1 MKYAIVLRELP
12 EELGGGYQGIVPD
25 LHGCMSDGDTIEE
38 ALSNTIAAAEDWLA
52 VCAELG
58 RPVPEPGLSHKRASE
73 REKALLETIK
83 VLSEQYDGLDERI
96 DAVQKEIDHLRELF
110 YNYSA
115 WTRFEA
121 IVEPSKP
128 KTGVSR
134 AFRPC

>member
-38 ALSNTIAAAEDWLA
+38 ALNNTIAAADDWLA

-58 RPVPEPGLSHKRASE
+58 RPVPEPGISHKRALG
-73 REKALLETIK
+73 REQALIETIK
-83 VLSEQYDGLDERI
+83 VLSEQYDGLDDRI
-96 DAVQKEIDHLRELF
+96 DAIQDEIDHLKELLE
-110 YNYSA
+110 SGAA

-121 IVEPSKP
+121 IVEPSNSK
-128 KTGVSR
+128 KSASR
-134 AFRPC
+134 ALRPC